1 MNASKF
7 LLAAVALTL
16 AACGQDDRSSVWIQG
31 RAAPSSDTECTYAPG
46 GEFQLGRGV
55 LDVGDGYLGFWRYQL
70 PLYLRNDMQRPVGA
84 GQSAS
89 GNDFI
94 VENVRVRVNPSDY
107 VNRYRPNPP
116 LLAFPFGAPARASVV
131 HSGPP
136 VEAGG
141 GESATVIDVIPL
153 DLGTVLRA
161 AVDAAG
167 GGVHPIVLGIA
178 IEGRTTDGREINVDE
193 YFYPI
198 DVCTGCLPRAT
209 GCVAPQVETFVGC
222 GVPGQDV
229 APVCADPATL

>member
-1 MNASKF
+1 MNASKY
-7 LLAAVALTL
+7 LLAVVALTL

-31 RAAPSSDTECTYAPG
+31 RAVASDDCAYAPG

-55 LDVGDGYLGFWRYQL
+55 LDVGDQYAGFWRYQL
-70 PLYLRNDMQRPVGA
+70 PVYLRNDMEVPVGA
-84 GQSAS
+84 GQSVT
-89 GNDFI
+89 GNDFL

-107 VNRYRPNPP
+107 VSRYRPNPP

-141 GESATVIDVIPL
+141 GESATVIDVIPT
-153 DLGTVLRA
+153 DLGTVIRA

-178 IEGRTTDGREINVDE
+178 IEGRTTDGREIEVPE

-198 DVCTGCLPRAT
+198 DVCTGCLPAPA
-209 GCVAPQVETFVGC
+209 CVAPAVLTSGSC
-222 GVPGQDV
+222 GPPGQDV
-229 APVCADPATL
+229 AAVCLDPTAPAP